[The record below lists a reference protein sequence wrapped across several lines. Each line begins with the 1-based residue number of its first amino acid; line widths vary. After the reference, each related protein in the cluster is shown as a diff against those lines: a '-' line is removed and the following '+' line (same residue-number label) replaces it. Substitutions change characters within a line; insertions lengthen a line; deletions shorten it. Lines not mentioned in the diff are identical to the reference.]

1 MLSGEATDAYFIV
14 FGLTRLAL
22 EPTIYPTRPEN
33 ANHYKTN
40 VIVLDNT
47 KIFHNSYNN
56 ISFIEQSKKK
66 QQHYIC

>member
-1 MLSGEATDAYFIV
+1 MPSGEATDAYLIV

-22 EPTIYPTRPEN
+22 EPTIYPTRREN

-40 VIVLDNT
+40 VIFLENT

-56 ISFIEQSKKK
+56 ISFIGQSKK